1 MSKIEK
7 LYYRSIH
14 WSKSTSIVE
23 LFIIEEY
30 IKIYIEDVLSLLM
43 YILKK
48 KRYFILEK
56 NTKIYIE

>member
-48 KRYFILEK
+48 TIFYFREK
-56 NTKIYIE
+56 YKDLY